1 MMDKKSNE
9 GFICIHCGE
18 PAVKGT
24 VPPVCVI
31 HSKLDKTASAEDTL
45 ESISQDPSI
54 WSKG

>member
-1 MMDKKSNE
+1 MDKKSNE
-9 GFICIHCGE
+9 GFICVHCGE

-31 HSKLDKTASAEDTL
+31 HSKLDKTASVEDTL